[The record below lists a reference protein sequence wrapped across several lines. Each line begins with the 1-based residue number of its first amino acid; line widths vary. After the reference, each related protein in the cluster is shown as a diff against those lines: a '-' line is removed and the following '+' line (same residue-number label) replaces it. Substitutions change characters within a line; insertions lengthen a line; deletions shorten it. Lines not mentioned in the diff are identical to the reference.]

1 MGQRKMKCIQCGN
14 ENVNEILVSFV
25 KDNGV
30 HDTTTLAKFIYYLE
44 HPNDKR
50 ANYDPYNIEKILYYS
65 CTNCQSD
72 KEVEGKKSHVG
83 LRIPSRRY
91 GI

>member
-1 MGQRKMKCIQCGN
+1 MKCIQCGN
-14 ENVNEILVSFV
+14 ENVNEILVSFE

-30 HDTTTLAKFIYYLE
+30 LDTTTLSKFLYYLE

-50 ANYDPYNIEKILYYS
+50 ANYDPYKIDKVLYYT
-65 CTNCQSD
+65 CHKCHDD
-72 KEVEGKKSHVG
+72 KEVEGKKSNIG